1 MPARSPGSGRPSSRP
16 TPSRSTTATGP
27 RPRSISAS
35 RTARPRRF
43 YPALVAS
50 ERLSIAQVSPHPWG
64 TPHEV
69 NEFVARV
76 SAGLAERGHRV
87 VVAAPAASRSA
98 IRESRRQIRVAQERP
113 AALFDGTW
121 KGQTTGDDGGP
132 PVLSVGS
139 SLAMPRGP
147 APRAAPVPIDL
158 SRPLEELLGG
168 VELDIVHVHDPF
180 APSAASVAL
189 RHSRSLNVGSFH
201 EPSERILSTQV
212 ARPLVEIFFGRL
224 DARTASSGTTSALME
239 RFFPGTY
246 ELVTPGADRE
256 VEGWW
261 PPLPDVD
268 KVSEADRER
277 PVRIAFCLQ
286 EERGALRLFLRAL
299 RRLPLELAWEVAILL
314 SGQDEVRI
322 ARRLRDRVHT
332 VSRRETSPEQLIAA
346 ADIACVASGGP
357 RLAPGL
363 VRKALASGT
372 VPVASRVSLYEEL
385 VRDGERGLLFPP
397 GDAITLAGQLER
409 LIAEPRL
416 RAELV
421 RGGHDAVPDWT
432 QVVGQLEDIYLPLC
446 ARRHD
451 PRGNSALRGR
461 LSRRRSIHV
470 DLHMHTD
477 HSPDCAT
484 PVEVLLATARDRGLG
499 AIAITD
505 HNEISGALAA
515 RQVAEQM
522 GGIKVIVAEEVKT
535 AEQGEVIGLF
545 LEQKIPRGMTMG
557 ETIAEIRRQGGLVY
571 VPHPFDRLHSVPD
584 YEHLLAIVEEIDI
597 LEVFN
602 PRVALTAFNEEAER
616 FAAKYRIVP
625 GAGSD
630 SHVAQGL
637 GSVMIRVHD
646 FEGPDEFLEAMR
658 DADIVRKHKNL
669 IYVQALKLLQASKAS
684 GARRAVPSVGARP
697 VKGGRPRTRRSAASR
712 RAKSRHARGKP

>member
-1 MPARSPGSGRPSSRP
+1 
-16 TPSRSTTATGP
+16 
-27 RPRSISAS
+27 
-35 RTARPRRF
+35 
-43 YPALVAS
+43 VAP

-64 TPHEV
+64 THHEV

-76 SAGLAERGHRV
+76 SADLAERGHRV
-87 VVAAPAASRSA
+87 VVAAPATSRSA
-98 IRESRRQIRVAQERP
+98 VRESRRAIQAARERP
-113 AALFDGTW
+113 SALFDGSW
-121 KGQTTGDDGGP
+121 EGERAGGDGGP
-132 PVLSVGS
+132 PVLAVGS

-168 VELDIVHVHDPF
+168 VDLDIVHVHDPF

-224 DARTASSGTTSALME
+224 DARTASCRTTSDLME

-246 ELVTPGADRE
+246 ELVTPGADPD
-256 VEGWW
+256 VDGWW
-261 PPLPDVD
+261 PRGG
-268 KVSEADRER
+268 EAGAVTDRER

-299 RRLPLELAWEVAILL
+299 RRLPLGLAWEAAVWR
-314 SGQDEVRI
+314 SGGDEIRI

-332 VSRRETSPEQLIAA
+332 VGPREASPERLIAG
-346 ADIACVASGGP
+346 ADVVCVASGGP

-363 VRKALASGT
+363 VRAALAGGT
-372 VPVASRVSLYEEL
+372 VPIASRVSLYEEL
-385 VRDGERGLLFPP
+385 TGDGERGLLFPP

-409 LIAEPRL
+409 LIAEPQL

-421 RGGHDAVPDWT
+421 RATRGTVPDWRT
-432 QVVGQLEDIYLPLC
+432 VAGRLEEIYLPLC

-451 PRGNSALRGR
+451 PRGNPALRGR

-484 PVEVLLATARDRGLG
+484 PVEVLLDTARERGLG

-515 RQVAEQM
+515 REVAEEM
-522 GGIKVIVAEEVKT
+522 GEIKVIVAEEVKT

-545 LEQKIPRGMTMG
+545 LEEKIPRGMTMA

-584 YEHLLAIVEEIDI
+584 YEHLLEIVEEIDI

-646 FEGPDEFLEAMR
+646 FEDPEEFLEAMR

-669 IYVQALKLLQASKAS
+669 IYVQALKLLQTSRAGGKA
-684 GARRAVPSVGARP
+684 
-697 VKGGRPRTRRSAASR
+697 RTRR
-712 RAKSRHARGKP
+712 ARGKR